1 MMDNE
6 ELTKVID
13 NMQKINEKLLEQN
26 DKLLEQN
33 DKLHQELEH
42 SNRDFFVLAGV
53 ITITL
58 LLVLYAMW

>member
-6 ELTKVID
+6 ELIKVID
-13 NMQKINEKLLEQN
+13 TMQKITDGLLTPNAKL
-26 DKLLEQN
+26 
-33 DKLHQELEH
+33 QEELNR
-42 SNRDFFVLAGV
+42 SNREFFVLAGL

>member
-13 NMQKINEKLLEQN
+13 NMQKINEKLLTQN
-26 DKLLEQN
+26 AKLQE
-33 DKLHQELEH
+33 ELECL
-42 SNRDFFVLAGV
+42 NRDYFLLAGV
-53 ITITL
+53 ITIAL

>member
-13 NMQKINEKLLEQN
+13 NMQKINEKLL
-26 DKLLEQN
+26 KQN
-33 DKLHQELEH
+33 DKLHEELEH
-42 SNRDFFVLAGV
+42 SNRDFFVLAGL

-58 LLVLYAMW
+58 VLVLYAMW

>member
-1 MMDNE
+1 MDNE

-13 NMQKINEKLLEQN
+13 NMQKINGKLLEQN
-26 DKLLEQN
+26 DKLN
-33 DKLHQELEH
+33 QELEH
-42 SNRDFFVLAGV
+42 SNRDFFVLAGL

>member
-1 MMDNE
+1 MDNE

-13 NMQKINEKLLEQN
+13 NMQKTNE
-26 DKLLEQN
+26 KLLEQN

-42 SNRDFFVLAGV
+42 SNRDFFVLAGL

>member
-13 NMQKINEKLLEQN
+13 NMQKINEKLL
-26 DKLLEQN
+26 KQN
-33 DKLHQELEH
+33 DKLHEELEH
-42 SNRDFFVLAGV
+42 SNRDFFVLAGL

-58 LLVLYAMW
+58 LLVMYAMW

>member
-1 MMDNE
+1 MNNE

-13 NMQKINEKLLEQN
+13 NMQKTNEKLLKQN
-26 DKLLEQN
+26 DR
-33 DKLHQELEH
+33 LHEELKH
-42 SNRDFFVLAGV
+42 SNRDFFVLAGL

>member
-6 ELTKVID
+6 ELIKVI
-13 NMQKINEKLLEQN
+13 NTMQKITDGLLTQNAKLQE
-26 DKLLEQN
+26 
-33 DKLHQELEH
+33 ELERL
-42 SNRDFFVLAGV
+42 NRDYFLLAWV

>member
-13 NMQKINEKLLEQN
+13 NMQKITDDLLTQNAKLQE
-26 DKLLEQN
+26 
-33 DKLHQELEH
+33 ELEH
-42 SNRDFFVLAGV
+42 SNRDFFVLAGL

-58 LLVLYAMW
+58 LLVLYTMW

>member
-1 MMDNE
+1 MDNE

-13 NMQKINEKLLEQN
+13 NMQKINEKLL
-26 DKLLEQN
+26 KQN
-33 DKLHQELEH
+33 DKLHEELEH
-42 SNRDFFVLAGV
+42 SNRDFFALAGL

>member
-13 NMQKINEKLLEQN
+13 NMQKINEKLL
-26 DKLLEQN
+26 KQN
-33 DKLHQELEH
+33 DKLHEELECL
-42 SNRDFFVLAGV
+42 NRDYFLLAGV

>member
-1 MMDNE
+1 MNNE

-13 NMQKINEKLLEQN
+13 NMQKINEKLLKQN
-26 DKLLEQN
+26 DKLQE
-33 DKLHQELEH
+33 ELER
-42 SNRDFFVLAGV
+42 SNRDFFVIAGL

>member
-1 MMDNE
+1 MDNE

-13 NMQKINEKLLEQN
+13 NMQKINEKLL
-26 DKLLEQN
+26 KQN
-33 DKLHQELEH
+33 DKLHEELKH
-42 SNRDFFVLAGV
+42 SNRDFFVLAGL

>member
-6 ELTKVID
+6 ELMEVID
-13 NMQKINEKLLEQN
+13 AMQKIIDGLLVQN
-26 DKLLEQN
+26 A
-33 DKLHQELEH
+33 KLHEELEH
-42 SNRDFFVLAGV
+42 SNRDFFVLAGL

>member
-13 NMQKINEKLLEQN
+13 NMQKINEKLL
-26 DKLLEQN
+26 KQN

-42 SNRDFFVLAGV
+42 SNRDFFVLAGL

>member
-13 NMQKINEKLLEQN
+13 NMQKTNE
-26 DKLLEQN
+26 KLLEQN
-33 DKLHQELEH
+33 DKLHQELERL
-42 SNRDFFVLAGV
+42 NRDYFLLAGV

>member
-6 ELTKVID
+6 ELIKVID
-13 NMQKINEKLLEQN
+13 TMQKFIDGLLTQNAKL
-26 DKLLEQN
+26 
-33 DKLHQELEH
+33 QEELNR
-42 SNRDFFVLAGV
+42 SNRDFFVLAGL

>member
-1 MMDNE
+1 MDNE

-13 NMQKINEKLLEQN
+13 NMQKINEKLL
-26 DKLLEQN
+26 KQN
-33 DKLHQELEH
+33 DKLHEELER
-42 SNRDFFVLAGV
+42 SNRDFFVLAGL

>member
-13 NMQKINEKLLEQN
+13 NMQKTNS
-26 DKLLEQN
+26 KLLEQN
-33 DKLHQELEH
+33 DKLHQELERL
-42 SNRDFFVLAGV
+42 NRDYFLLAGV

>member
-6 ELTKVID
+6 ELIKVI
-13 NMQKINEKLLEQN
+13 NTMQKITDGLLTQN
-26 DKLLEQN
+26 AELQE
-33 DKLHQELEH
+33 ELECL
-42 SNRDFFVLAGV
+42 NRDYFLLAGV

>member
-1 MMDNE
+1 MDNE

-13 NMQKINEKLLEQN
+13 NMQKINGKLLEQN
-26 DKLLEQN
+26 DKLQE
-33 DKLHQELEH
+33 ELER
-42 SNRDFFVLAGV
+42 SNRDFFVIAGL

>member
-6 ELTKVID
+6 ELIKVID
-13 NMQKINEKLLEQN
+13 NMQKITDGLLTQNAKL
-26 DKLLEQN
+26 
-33 DKLHQELEH
+33 QEELNRL
-42 SNRDFFVLAGV
+42 NRDFFVLAGL

>member
-13 NMQKINEKLLEQN
+13 NMQKINEKLL
-26 DKLLEQN
+26 KQN
-33 DKLHQELEH
+33 DKLHEELKH
-42 SNRDFFVLAGV
+42 SNRDFFALAGL

-58 LLVLYAMW
+58 ILVLYAIW